1 MSSVGWLL
9 VRFRLLLQSLSL
21 RVGSHSVAGVAGLRR
36 YGYNVEADRISIKFL
51 SMVLV
56 NFERDAN
63 IREKYNVVTD
73 SSNVKLAEGY
83 RDNIIGFGWTNAVF
97 LELLNELPADQ
108 IERIPTTPGGVG
120 RQ

>member
-21 RVGSHSVAGVAGLRR
+21 RVGSHSVAGVAGVRR
-36 YGYNVEADRISIKFL
+36 YGYNVEADRISIRFL

-63 IREKYNVVTD
+63 IREKYDVVAD
-73 SSNVKLAEGY
+73 SSNIELAEGY

-97 LELLNELPADQ
+97 LELMNELPADK
-108 IERIPTTPGGVG
+108 IERILVPPGSI
-120 RQ
+120 RHQ